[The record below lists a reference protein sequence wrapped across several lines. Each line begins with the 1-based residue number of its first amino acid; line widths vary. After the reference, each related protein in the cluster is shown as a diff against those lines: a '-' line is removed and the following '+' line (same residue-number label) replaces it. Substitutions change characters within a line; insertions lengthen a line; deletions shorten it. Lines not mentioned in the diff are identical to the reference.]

1 MRTHTGEKPP
11 KKEPRPRA
19 TYESGYLLPTQV
31 KQSDYRNMHN
41 PGPPPKNSTTG
52 NGYEIFVQTCF
63 AQHKRNNSEK
73 IKDVEEFNKQCSIW
87 WYNLPD
93 ADRNR
98 FHQMATQGRN
108 NQQQQQQGYTVNNGV
123 VQNAGTSGE
132 MATFTYNTD
141 YGLQQQV
148 VNAVVDNNG
157 QVINYSTNTGQ
168 MVHQNQQKP
177 TAKKRETDL
186 PDTAQKKSG
195 YYIFAQ
201 EETQK
206 IRNQNPNLSIAEV
219 AKELAFRWS
228 NLDPAE
234 KMIYE
239 FRHQELRKQQGH
251 IPPYRPRAMT
261 SFKSHKKRRDPNA
274 PKQPLTAFFIYSSE
288 ERQKVKDDNPTF
300 SVVEV
305 AKELGRR
312 WNEIS
317 AELKQT
323 FHQRADEERQKYDLE
338 MAQYK
343 QSAAHHHF

>member
-1 MRTHTGEKPP
+1 MSGHTP
-11 KKEPRPRA
+11 
-19 TYESGYLLPTQV
+19 
-31 KQSDYRNMHN
+31 N

-93 ADRNR
+93 NDRNR
-98 FHQMATQGRN
+98 FHNMAQSRSS
-108 NQQQQQQGYTVNNGV
+108 QQQTAVQGYTVNNGV
-123 VQNAGTSGE
+123 LQNASTSAGGE
-132 MATFTYNTD
+132 MATFTYTD

-168 MVHQNQQKP
+168 MVHQAAQPKQQ
-177 TAKKRETDL
+177 AKKRSNETDL

-206 IRNQNPNLSIAEV
+206 IRNQNPNLAIAEV
-219 AKELAFRWS
+219 AKELGYRWA

-234 KMIYE
+234 KMVYE

-251 IPPYRPRAMT
+251 VPSYRPRT
-261 SFKSHKKRRDPNA
+261 VSSFKSHKKRRDPNA

-300 SVVEV
+300 SVVDV

-338 MAQYK
+338 MAAYK
-343 QSAAHHHF
+343 QSGYHHHH